1 MKTGS
6 IFMLALSIGSISAL
20 AQSQPSQPVDPTSQ
34 SPSTTAPAT
43 PPTFPSEIKR
53 SDKGVSNSGRP
64 STGQPGRNFV
74 GTIVKRRH
82 EYVLKSANAEY
93 LLDDHGE
100 AKKYKGKLVM
110 VTGTVDENHTIR
122 VKMIVVSSR
131 K

>member
-20 AQSQPSQPVDPTSQ
+20 WAQSQPSQPVDPTSQ
-34 SPSTTAPAT
+34 SPSTIAPAT
-43 PPTFPSEIKR
+43 PPTPSGIKR
-53 SDKGVSNSGRP
+53 SDEGVSNSETP
-64 STGQPGRNFV
+64 STGQTGRNFV

-82 EYVLKSANAEY
+82 EYVLKLANTEY

-122 VKMIVVSSR
+122 VRMIALSPR